1 MATVKCDKC
10 GKKISEEQ
18 AIKEE
23 HQERMYHFCSEE
35 CKDNYIQEK
44 FNFLNTD

>member
-1 MATVKCDKC
+1 MATIKYDECE
-10 GKKISEEQ
+10 KKVSEEQ

-23 HQERMYHFCSEE
+23 HQERMYHFRSEE

-44 FNFLNTD
+44 FDFLNTD